1 MAWAERGVLCRNG
14 LGLASRVKE
23 DPAFTLVE
31 LLVVIAIIS
40 LLAALLFPALNR
52 GKSAADSTACRS
64 KLRQIMIGIRMYTQE
79 QGAYPLAH
87 SWPVPLRPYTGS
99 DWPQPNYEVVSGGR
113 TFRWSYLGR
122 ASGLYVCPAYNR
134 LRGAFSPFGGGEWAY
149 VRGSYGYNAGGVP
162 CILDGIGIT
171 QHGLGLGG
179 YEVAGH
185 IGGPDS
191 VTFSTREDKV
201 LCPSDM
207 IGIADAALHKAST
220 YADGSPCF
228 EPLSGYFYLDTPA
241 LWWGDTYRQ
250 VLWGVPADHATQAMQ
265 QRHSRKWNVVF
276 CDSHTESLRAGNL
289 FNLSNSIVA
298 RRWNNDHQPHNEV
311 WLRR

>member
-1 MAWAERGVLCRNG
+1 MKRKLARGRAEKGCGTPTVTG
-14 LGLASRVKE
+14 IF
-23 DPAFTLVE
+23 AFTLIE
-31 LLVVIAIIS
+31 LLVVIAVTAI
-40 LLAALLFPALNR
+40 LAALLLPALNR
-52 GKSAADSTACRS
+52 SKSAAESTACRS
-64 KLRQIMIGIRMYTQE
+64 NLRQIMFGIRMYTQE
-79 QGAYPLAH
+79 QGSYPSGR
-87 SWPVPLRPYTGS
+87 SWPLPLRPYTGS
-99 DWPQPNYEVVSGGR
+99 DWPQPNYVVRGGR
-113 TFRWSYLGR
+113 TSWSYLGR

-134 LRGAFSPFGGGEWAY
+134 MRGAFSLLGGFEWSTVA
-149 VRGSYGYNAGGVP
+149 GSYGYNAGGVP
-162 CILDGIGIT
+162 YWDGVDIS

-185 IGGPDS
+185 FGGPDS

-201 LCPSDM
+201 VCPSDM
-207 IGIADAALHKAST
+207 IGIGDAALYENRHSVS
-220 YADGSPCF
+220 GEPSF
-228 EPLSGYFYLDTPA
+228 EPLSGYFYLEDP
-241 LWWGDTYRQ
+241 LFWWESLYHQ

-298 RRWNNDHQPHNEV
+298 RRWNNDHQPHNEL